1 MSFRVFESV
10 LILALSG
17 LTLSGCA
24 APIWAPSRVP
34 PESRLPPPQGA
45 EEASRTPAQP
55 SPRVLASLRLMD
67 QGRTLLERGKADDAI
82 SLLERAVSLHPT
94 NGENYYYLAEAWL
107 VKGNPGQAEEFNRL
121 AGIYLKEDAHWMEKV
136 LGQRKRIEVLSQR
149 GYGE

>member
-1 MSFRVFESV
+1 MSFGVFERV

-34 PESRLPPPQGA
+34 PESRLPPRQGA
-45 EEASRTPAQP
+45 EEASRKPGQP
-55 SPRVLASLRLMD
+55 SPRVVASLRLMD
-67 QGRTLLERGKADDAI
+67 QGRTLLERGKVDDAI
-82 SLLERAVSLHPT
+82 SFLERAVSLHPT
-94 NGENYYYLAEAWL
+94 NGVNYYYLAEAWL

-136 LGQRKRIEVLSQR
+136 LGQRKRIEVLSHR
-149 GYGE
+149 G

>member
-1 MSFRVFESV
+1 MSFRVLEGV
-10 LILALSG
+10 LILAVLG

-45 EEASRTPAQP
+45 EEVSRTSEQP

-82 SLLERAVSLHPT
+82 SFLERAVSLHPT
-94 NGENYYYLAEAWL
+94 NGVNYYYLAEAWL

-136 LGQRKRIEVLSQR
+136 LGQRKRIEVLSQ
-149 GYGE
+149 GG